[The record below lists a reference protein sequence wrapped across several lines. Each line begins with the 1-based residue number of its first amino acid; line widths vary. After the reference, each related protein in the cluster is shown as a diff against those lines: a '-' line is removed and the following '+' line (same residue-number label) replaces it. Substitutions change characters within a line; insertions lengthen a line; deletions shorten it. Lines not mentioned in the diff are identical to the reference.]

1 MAFSLYSTEATPT
14 TTPETLSP
22 AAATLITLDQDPL
35 FGSYDPEAGTMGRG
49 SQSQTLGGVV
59 VQDFGVCLQ
68 DQRIKITDDNAL
80 SQATVDSL
88 RSASAIAGGEYFFTD
103 GYEVWKVA
111 FLRPGGFRAWRNM
124 LYAANGV
131 TIYSYEMN
139 LIILEELKL
148 SDFGLSLSVVVGT

>member
-1 MAFSLYSTEATPT
+1 MAFSIYSTEVAAT

-22 AAATLITLDQDPL
+22 APTVLITLDQDPL

-49 SQSQTLGGVV
+49 SQNQTLGGVV

-68 DQRIKITDDNAL
+68 DQRIKITEDNAL
-80 SQATVDSL
+80 SQATVDAL
-88 RSASAIAGGEYFFTD
+88 RTVSATVGGEYFFTD

-124 LYAANGV
+124 LYAANGITV
-131 TIYSYEMN
+131 YSYEIN
-139 LIILEELKL
+139 FVVLEE
-148 SDFGLSLSVVVGT
+148 V